1 MWSLGVSLY
10 AMSVI
15 MIQSAKA
22 RELHLQDHVVQQ
34 SYRLSGRL
42 PFDVEEDCS
51 KHQLLIAMI
60 NKGFT
65 AEVSAGLGAKV
76 SLEAR
81 LLVSQ
86 LLTVRPDLRIK
97 VVQQSKPL
105 EVLGTMRTES
115 CIRQVKLQ
123 PAPGSPRINPCHLF
137 SSLVTR

>member
-15 MIQSAKA
+15 MIQSTMA
-22 RELHLQDHVVQQ
+22 RDHVVQQ
-34 SYRLSGRL
+34 SCRLSGRL

-105 EVLGTMRTES
+105 EVLGSTWKYED
-115 CIRQVKLQ
+115 
-123 PAPGSPRINPCHLF
+123 
-137 SSLVTR
+137 

>member
-1 MWSLGVSLY
+1 M
-10 AMSVI
+10 
-15 MIQSAKA
+15 
-22 RELHLQDHVVQQ
+22 
-34 SYRLSGRL
+34 
-42 PFDVEEDCS
+42 EEDCS
-51 KHQLLIAMI
+51 KHQLLITMI

-105 EVLGTMRTES
+105 EVLVSMRTDP
-115 CIRQVKLQ
+115 CIRHVKLQ
-123 PAPGSPRINPCHLF
+123 PAPGSPKINPCHLL
-137 SSLVTR
+137 SSRVIR

>member
-15 MIQSAKA
+15 MIQSTEA
-22 RELHLQDHVVQQ
+22 RELHLQQ
-34 SYRLSGRL
+34 SCRLSGRL

-81 LLVSQ
+81 LLVSR

-105 EVLGTMRTES
+105 EVLGSTW
-115 CIRQVKLQ
+115 KYKD
-123 PAPGSPRINPCHLF
+123 
-137 SSLVTR
+137 

>member
-15 MIQSAKA
+15 MIQSTMA
-22 RELHLQDHVVQQ
+22 RELYLVQQ
-34 SYRLSGRL
+34 SCRLSGRL

-97 VVQQSKPL
+97 VVQQSKPWKYL
-105 EVLGTMRTES
+105 EV
-115 CIRQVKLQ
+115 
-123 PAPGSPRINPCHLF
+123 
-137 SSLVTR
+137 